1 MAGLLERENPFVA
14 DQSEQSG
21 LLELQRRFDAPL
33 KPQLVS
39 PDGPP
44 IELPE
49 TLYEIL
55 TVVVRELLAGHA
67 VSILPSDL
75 ELTTTQ
81 AAEILHVSR
90 PFLTTLL
97 RREEIPHH
105 MVGTHRRVR
114 LQDVLR
120 YRHGRDA
127 RREQL
132 LAGMIEEAD
141 EAGLY
146 DEFFAAAREK
156 KKAR

>member
-90 PFLTTLL
+90 DGVSGRAAEPCVASPPPS
-97 RREEIPHH
+97 RRQCTATACPPELVE
-105 MVGTHRRVR
+105 R
-114 LQDVLR
+114 LGLPSLPTSGETP
-120 YRHGRDA
+120 RH
-127 RREQL
+127 L
-132 LAGMIEEAD
+132 
-141 EAGLY
+141 
-146 DEFFAAAREK
+146 
-156 KKAR
+156 